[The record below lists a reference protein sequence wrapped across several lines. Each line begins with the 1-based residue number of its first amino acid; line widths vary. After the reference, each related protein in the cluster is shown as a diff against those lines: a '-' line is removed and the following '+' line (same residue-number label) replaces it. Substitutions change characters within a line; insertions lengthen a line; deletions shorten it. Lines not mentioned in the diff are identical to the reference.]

1 MKIEKPSFQ
10 RPHMKESKNRFNF
23 HFSPPYGG
31 TKGQKSHHFPDLW
44 FITPLNL
51 GRIMQNTLAKQLY
64 QVALTVA
71 VISAA
76 VMAFSIGLGEAFNVV
91 VSPDDVTDVDTLAV
105 YGGDIDLVDRIA
117 TLGAF
122 VWILGPAGLAAV
134 RARDLPGGARG
145 VITYA
150 PIVLGLIGLT
160 TFSTEVGDILSGDYV
175 WANYSDGTAAFHLML
190 AASTAVAILGFFRR
204 N

>member
-1 MKIEKPSFQ
+1 MKIVKPGFQ
-10 RPHMKESKNRFNF
+10 RPHMRKSRLLFNF
-23 HFSPPYGG
+23 YFSPPYGG
-31 TKGQKSHHFPDLW
+31 TKGRKVLDFPDLW
-44 FITPLNL
+44 FITPLNM
-51 GRIMQNTLAKQLY
+51 GEIMQNTLAKQLY
-64 QVALTVA
+64 QVSITVA
-71 VISAA
+71 VVAAA

-91 VSPDDVTDVDTLAV
+91 VSPDDVVDVDTLAV

-134 RARDLPGGARG
+134 RARDLPGGVRG

-160 TFSTEVGDILSGDYV
+160 TFSTEVGDIISGDYV
-175 WANYSDGTAAFHLML
+175 WANYSDATAAFHLML
-190 AASTAVAILGFFRR
+190 AASTGAAILGFFRR